1 MKLNKYFLTHFI
13 AAAGVL
19 LAASAHAQTQ
29 EAAKPQSGPQ
39 AHTSANSPAIG
50 QAVSG
55 HNTTAAGVSG
65 TGLNT
70 NGTANTGSAHTGTA
84 EQAAG
89 VNGKGQVTGK
99 STAVIGAAPGASDNV
114 NAQATNTTAPNNT
127 DPNPAASG
135 GRGQAGT
142 KAEHVVMKAN
152 ARAVHEVP
160 GDRMKTEA
168 AAKAS
173 RKKQAKARQ
182 KREQKQAGHAEG
194 GGS

>member
-1 MKLNKYFLTHFI
+1 MKRNNTIFAL
-13 AAAGVL
+13 AGVL
-19 LAASAHAQTQ
+19 LAAAAHAQTQ
-29 EAAKPQSGPQ
+29 EAAKPRSGSQ

-55 HNTTAAGVSG
+55 QHSTAAGVSG
-65 TGLNT
+65 TGLHT
-70 NGTANTGSAHTGTA
+70 NGTASTGSAHTGAA

-89 VNGKGQVTGK
+89 VNAKGQVTGK
-99 STAVIGAAPGASDNV
+99 STAVIGAAPGKADNV
-114 NAQATNTTAPNNT
+114 NAQATNTTAPNNR

-135 GRGQAGT
+135 GRGQAGD
-142 KAEHVVMKAN
+142 KAEHEIMKAD
-152 ARAVHEVP
+152 ARQVHEVP

-173 RKKQAKARQ
+173 RKKHAKARQ